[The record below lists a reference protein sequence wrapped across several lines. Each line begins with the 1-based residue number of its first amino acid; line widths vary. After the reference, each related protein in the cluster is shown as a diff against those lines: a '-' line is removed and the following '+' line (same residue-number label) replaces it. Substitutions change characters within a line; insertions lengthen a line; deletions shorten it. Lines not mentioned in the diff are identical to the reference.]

1 MKIHKYFLIT
11 DTHYEN
17 PNPGDILIG
26 KGIEYLITQVERRY
40 NNFPIFNYINIFGSD
55 DAIWGRVYKEA
66 DFIIVCGTPQLGLD
80 HIPQHLGQT
89 FYDKLWHAKRLGI
102 IVANLWLGICM
113 GSPTLNIPSFVERLY
128 CSSITKFIT
137 KNFKLYD
144 LIISRDLL
152 TYRVL
157 SRLKIENHL
166 LIDSVFYSPYYYK
179 INNSSES
186 INIVVP
192 RHIPSHNARIIDTFK
207 KFDKFVVLT
216 HDITDFNAY
225 KEHFSNIICV
235 NNPKSLVEIYSK
247 ASTVIS
253 LRVHGSVLATFFG
266 AKVANISMDSRS
278 NILSSVGIRSTS
290 INNLKTLSF
299 NRINIK
305 PYLENNFNKF
315 LYLFYNKCIKAHE

>member
-1 MKIHKYFLIT
+1 
-11 DTHYEN
+11 
-17 PNPGDILIG
+17 
-26 KGIEYLITQVERRY
+26 
-40 NNFPIFNYINIFGSD
+40 
-55 DAIWGRVYKEA
+55 
-66 DFIIVCGTPQLGLD
+66 
-80 HIPQHLGQT
+80 
-89 FYDKLWHAKRLGI
+89 
-102 IVANLWLGICM
+102 M
-113 GSPTLNIPSFVERLY
+113 GSPTLNIPSFVERL
-128 CSSITKFIT
+128 CSSSITKFIT

-179 INNSSES
+179 INTSNEF
-186 INIVVP
+186 INVVVP
-192 RHIPSHNARIIDTFK
+192 RHIPPHNARIIDTFK

-235 NNPKSLVEIYSK
+235 NNPKSLVEMYSR

-315 LYLFYNKCIKAHE
+315 SYLFYNKCIKTHE